1 MNSFRLPLL
10 TVCLLGALAL
20 PAWPR
25 AGLQPVDGYA
35 ASVNKRV
42 ITVSEVMELV
52 QPLDRKLREEYSG
65 LELQKRREEAFEH
78 ALQNLINQALI
89 LEEFTT
95 LGGQMPER
103 VVKQRA
109 EAIVREQFNNDR
121 MAFRDAL
128 GEQRITLEEWREQMR
143 ENLVVNALRRQEV
156 GDRLMV
162 NPVEVYRLYQQRAEQ
177 FRVPAQSWLRMIVIK
192 RDTDEA
198 PARATEARGQLLAG
212 QPFAA
217 VAKAFSTDRTAAQG
231 GDWGWVDVT
240 TLRRELAEAIEKTPA
255 GQVGPTVETA
265 DACYVFRV
273 EERRPAGIKS
283 FEEVRGPL
291 EDEVRKQE
299 NARLFDAWMKRLR
312 RKYYVKIY

>member
-10 TVCLLGALAL
+10 TVCLLGVLAQ

>member
-1 MNSFRLPLL
+1 MNSLRRQLL
-10 TVCLLGALAL
+10 ALALFGALAL

-25 AGLQPVDGYA
+25 AGLQPVDGFA
-35 ASVNKRV
+35 ASVNKRI

-52 QPLDRKLREEYSG
+52 QPLDRKLREEFTG
-65 LELQKRREEAFEH
+65 LELQKKREEAFEV

-162 NPVEVYRLYQQRAEQ
+162 NPVEVYRLYQQRADK
-177 FRVPAQSWLRMIVIK
+177 FTVPAQSWLRMIVIK
-192 RDTDEA
+192 RASDDAAT
-198 PARATEARGQLLAG
+198 RATEARGQLLAG
-212 QPFAA
+212 KPFAE
-217 VAKAFSTDRTAAQG
+217 VAKAFSTDSKAAQG
-231 GDWGWVDVT
+231 GDWGWVDVS
-240 TLRRELAEAIEKTPA
+240 TLRTELSQAIAKTEV
-255 GQVGPTVETA
+255 GQLGTLVETA
-265 DACYVFRV
+265 DSYYVFRV